1 MTLKIINSKDLD
13 NYLEK
18 ENKVEAKFKELESYA
33 RQLEGFSY
41 MSIQDA
47 STLFNYKDNIR
58 AFYFDDFVKGSVLR
72 DFLDNVSCFESEV
85 SYSIREEDGDCFIKI
100 LVTIN

>member
-18 ENKVEAKFKELESYA
+18 ENKLEVKFKEIESYA
-33 RQLEGFSY
+33 RQLDGFSY

-58 AFYFDDFVKGSVLR
+58 AFYFEDYVNGSILR
-72 DFLDNVSCFESEV
+72 DFLDKVSCFESEV
-85 SYSIREEDGDCFIKI
+85 SYSIREEDVYCFIKI

>member
-1 MTLKIINSKDLD
+1 MTLKVINSKDLD

-18 ENKVEAKFKELESYA
+18 ENKLEVRFKEIESYA
-33 RQLEGFSY
+33 RQLDGFSF
-41 MSIQDA
+41 MSIQDV
-47 STLFNYKDNIR
+47 STLFNYKNNIR
-58 AFYFDDFVKGSVLR
+58 SFYFDDYVKGSVIR

-85 SYSIREEDGDCFIKI
+85 SYSIREEDGYCFIKI